1 MRKRESNPKPF
12 VYAAPRLLAYDGR
25 SVRSELQGRLLVSGY
40 VLAALCVGLLSL
52 PFPRTTQDSPTA
64 TYIAQV
70 ILEGGAPYRD
80 AFDVRSPGTFLI
92 SALRVGLFGASALAM
107 RLFDFA
113 WQLLT
118 AWLLGRIASRFA
130 RGESAK
136 GLGACGFV
144 AGALYLMVY
153 YAQEVGAWTQP
164 EPTMNLFLLAS
175 VHFALRAQ
183 QKGRLLDWAIAGCF
197 VGMAALTKIP
207 FGILGAGYLA
217 LAFPAPF
224 SWRALLSR
232 YAALASGLLFPIGLF
247 IAYLYSKDAL
257 HHAYYSQFVVA
268 SAYSAHYRAT
278 VPPGTISGALARV
291 KTFPLYVI
299 FAAAL
304 AGFRRAA
311 PPLARFH
318 LFFWFWFAAAVVE
331 TITHGSYSSQHML
344 ALAPPLLILAAPLA
358 NMWQEERGV
367 LSLRNAALLA
377 LLLAATYPTAQWVRH
392 SRRTVTTY
400 VQNWHDRDLW
410 SEVGRYIR
418 ARTLP
423 TEKIYTWGGITS
435 IYVHSERKAAC
446 FVIPSLF
453 FRFSSPD
460 FNLRE
465 DCIRQIRENAP
476 PYIVVGKDRATGP
489 GLLIVDS
496 SMETFP
502 ELESYFRENY
512 VLDKEFRA
520 CWVYRRKDRPP
531 VP

>member
-1 MRKRESNPKPF
+1 M
-12 VYAAPRLLAYDGR
+12 
-25 SVRSELQGRLLVSGY
+25 RSELQGRLLVSGY

-118 AWLLGRIASRFA
+118 AWLLGRIAARFA

-136 GLGACGFV
+136 GLGACGYI

-153 YAQEVGAWTQP
+153 YTQEVGAWTQP
-164 EPTMNLFLLAS
+164 EPTMNLFLLAG
-175 VHFALRAQ
+175 VHFALRA
-183 QKGRLLDWAIAGCF
+183 KKENRLFDWALAGCF

-207 FGILGAGYLA
+207 FGIIGAGFLA
-217 LAFPAPF
+217 LAYPAPF
-224 SWRALLSR
+224 SWRPLLAR
-232 YAALASGLLFPIGLF
+232 YAALAAGLLFPIGLF
-247 IAYLYSKDAL
+247 LAYLYSKDAL
-257 HHAYYSQFVVA
+257 RYTYYAQVVIA

-278 VPPGTISGALARV
+278 VPAGTLGNALERL
-291 KTFPLYVI
+291 KTFPLYVV
-299 FAAAL
+299 FGSAL
-304 AGFRRAA
+304 AGFRYAA
-311 PPLARFH
+311 PWIPRLH
-318 LFFWFWFAAAVVE
+318 LLFWFWFTAGLWE
-331 TITHGSYSSQHML
+331 TIVHGSYSAPHL
-344 ALAPPLLILAAPLA
+344 VALAPPLLILAAPLITR
-358 NMWQEERGV
+358 WQSERGL
-367 LSLRNAALLA
+367 LSLRNAVLLFL
-377 LLLAATYPTAQWVRH
+377 LLLATFPTVQWLRYSRATITH
-392 SRRTVTTY
+392 Y
-400 VQNWHDRDLW
+400 VQNWRERDLW
-410 SEVGRYIR
+410 TEVGRYVR
-418 ARTLP
+418 ERTLP
-423 TEKIYTWGGITS
+423 NDKIYTWGGITS
-435 IYVHSERKAAC
+435 VYIHAERKAAC
-446 FVIPSLF
+446 FVIPSAF
-453 FRFSSPD
+453 FRFSSPE

-502 ELESYFRENY
+502 ELENYFRENY

-520 CWVYRRKDRPP
+520 CWVYRRKDRAPIP
-531 VP
+531 